1 MANQDAAHDR
11 SALMARHVEARR
23 RRDEAP
29 LDGEAFRA
37 ASEEIAKIET
47 AIAEMEEPPVAAT
60 SVTTG
65 APAAQ
70 GAKP

>member
-1 MANQDAAHDR
+1 MANPEAARDR

-37 ASEEIAKIET
+37 AAEEITRIEV
-47 AIAEMEEPPVAAT
+47 AIAELEEPPVQQTAT
-60 SVTTG
+60 
-65 APAAQ
+65 AAAQ
-70 GAKP
+70 GPKT

>member
-1 MANQDAAHDR
+1 MANPDAARDR

-47 AIAEMEEPPVAAT
+47 AIAAMEEPAVPETAA
-60 SVTTG
+60 
-65 APAAQ
+65 AAGQ
-70 GAKP
+70 GATG